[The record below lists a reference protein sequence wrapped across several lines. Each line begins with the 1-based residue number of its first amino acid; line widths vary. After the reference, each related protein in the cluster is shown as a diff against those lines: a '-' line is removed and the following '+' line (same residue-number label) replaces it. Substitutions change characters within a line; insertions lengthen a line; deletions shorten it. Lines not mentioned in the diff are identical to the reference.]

1 MFTGIISDIGEI
13 IDVTENDSR
22 AVKISCSYPLDDIYI
37 GSSIACSGVCL
48 TVVDKGYEDNNNFFL
63 VDISKETDDKS
74 TTKYWKIG
82 SRINLE
88 KSLKIGEE
96 LGGHFVYGH
105 VDCIAKIHDIEKGK
119 NSNTFI
125 IDYPKDFRKFIA
137 RKGSV
142 SLDGISLTVNEFFGA
157 DESMFTVNIIPH
169 TKKFTTWSDIAINSE
184 INLEV
189 DPLSRYLANYKDI
202 Y

>member
-13 IDVTENDSR
+13 IDVKENDSR
-22 AVKISCSYPLDDIYI
+22 AIKISCSYALHDIYI
-37 GSSIACSGVCL
+37 GSSISCSGVCL
-48 TVVDKGYEDNNNFFL
+48 TVVDKGNENNKNFFL
-63 VDISKETDDKS
+63 VHISQETDDKS
-74 TTKYWKIG
+74 TTKHWKVG

-88 KSLKIGEE
+88 KSLKIGDE

-105 VDCIAKIHDIEKGK
+105 VDCIAKIHDIEQGK
-119 NSNTFI
+119 NSNTFT
-125 IDYPKDFRKFIA
+125 IDYPKDFKKFIA
-137 RKGSV
+137 KKGSV
-142 SLDGISLTVNEFFGA
+142 SLDGISLTVNEFLGA

-169 TKKFTTWSDIAINSE
+169 TKKFTTWSDIAINAE

-189 DPLSRYLANYKDI
+189 DPLSRYSANYKDI

>member
-13 IDVTENDSR
+13 IDVKENDSR
-22 AVKISCSYPLDDIYI
+22 TIKISCSYVLDDIYI
-37 GSSIACSGVCL
+37 GSSISCSGVCL
-48 TVVDKGYEDNNNFFL
+48 TVVDKGNENNKNFFL
-63 VDISKETDDKS
+63 VDVSQETDDKS
-74 TTKYWKIG
+74 TTKHWKVG

-88 KSLKIGEE
+88 KSLKIGDE

-105 VDCIAKIHDIEKGK
+105 VDCIAKIHDIEQGK
-119 NSNTFI
+119 NSNTFT
-125 IDYPKDFRKFIA
+125 IDYPKDFKKFIA
-137 RKGSV
+137 KKGSV
-142 SLDGISLTVNEFFGA
+142 SLDGISLTVNEFLGA

-169 TKKFTTWSDIAINSE
+169 TKKFTTWSDIAINAE

-189 DPLSRYLANYKDI
+189 DPLSRYSANYKDI

>member
-13 IDVTENDSR
+13 IEVTENDSR
-22 AVKISCSYPLDDIYI
+22 AIKISCSYPLDDIYI
-37 GSSIACSGVCL
+37 GSSISCSGVCL

-125 IDYPKDFRKFIA
+125 IDYPKDFKKFIA
-137 RKGSV
+137 KKGSV
-142 SLDGISLTVNEFFGA
+142 SLDGISLTVNEVFGV

-169 TKKFTTWSDIAINSE
+169 T
-184 INLEV
+184 
-189 DPLSRYLANYKDI
+189 
-202 Y
+202 

>member
-105 VDCIAKIHDIEKGK
+105 VDCIAKIHDIEQGK

-125 IDYPKDFRKFIA
+125 IDYPKDFKKFIA
-137 RKGSV
+137 KKGSV
-142 SLDGISLTVNEFFGA
+142 SLDGISLTVNEVFGA

>member
-125 IDYPKDFRKFIA
+125 IDYPKDFKKFIA

-142 SLDGISLTVNEFFGA
+142 SLDGISLTVNEFLGA
-157 DESMFTVNIIPH
+157 DETMFTVNIIPH

>member
-125 IDYPKDFRKFIA
+125 IDYPKDFKKFIA

-157 DESMFTVNIIPH
+157 DETMFTVNIIPH

>member
-22 AVKISCSYPLDDIYI
+22 AVKISCSYPLNDIYI

>member
-96 LGGHFVYGH
+96 LGG
-105 VDCIAKIHDIEKGK
+105 
-119 NSNTFI
+119 
-125 IDYPKDFRKFIA
+125 
-137 RKGSV
+137 
-142 SLDGISLTVNEFFGA
+142 
-157 DESMFTVNIIPH
+157 
-169 TKKFTTWSDIAINSE
+169 
-184 INLEV
+184 
-189 DPLSRYLANYKDI
+189 
-202 Y
+202 

>member
-105 VDCIAKIHDIEKGK
+105 VDCIAKIHDIEQGK

-125 IDYPKDFRKFIA
+125 IDYPKDFKKFIA
-137 RKGSV
+137 KKGSV

>member
-13 IDVTENDSR
+13 IDVIENGSR
-22 AVKISCSYPLDDIYI
+22 AIKISCSYPLDDIYI
-37 GSSIACSGVCL
+37 GSSISCSGVCL
-48 TVVDKGYEDNNNFFL
+48 TVVDKSYEDNNNFFL

-88 KSLKIGEE
+88 KSLKVGDE

-105 VDCIAKIHDIEKGK
+105 VDCIAKIHDIEQGE
-119 NSNTFI
+119 NSNIFI
-125 IDYPKDFRKFIA
+125 IDYPKDFKKFIA

-142 SLDGISLTVNEFFGA
+142 SLDGISLTVNEVFEA

>member
-1 MFTGIISDIGEI
+1 VFTGIISDIGEI
-13 IDVTENDSR
+13 IDVIENGSR
-22 AVKISCSYPLDDIYI
+22 AIKISCSYPLDDIYI
-37 GSSIACSGVCL
+37 GSSISCSGVCL
-48 TVVDKGYEDNNNFFL
+48 TVVDKGHEGNKNFFL

-88 KSLKIGEE
+88 KSLKVGDE

-105 VDCIAKIHDIEKGK
+105 VDCIAKIHDIEQGE
-119 NSNTFI
+119 NSNIFI
-125 IDYPKDFRKFIA
+125 IDYPKDFKKFIA

-142 SLDGISLTVNEFFGA
+142 SLDGISLTVNEVFEA

>member
-105 VDCIAKIHDIEKGK
+105 VDCIAKIHDIEQGK

-125 IDYPKDFRKFIA
+125 IDYPKDFKKFIA
-137 RKGSV
+137 KKGSV
-142 SLDGISLTVNEFFGA
+142 SLDGISLTVNEVFGA

-202 Y
+202 